1 MHMTTVDYSQVY
13 EYIDYLDLH
22 GRRPLTLKQTRCV
35 CMRLLRTLSEDGRPT
50 RIEEITEDDVYW
62 LYDKLGETKSDE
74 VRFREIG
81 YLSRMSDYFGGPHWI
96 KRMDIL
102 RNRYEPDRV
111 WLSVEDYGRLYYAA
125 EPTERM
131 ILVLGALMGLR
142 RAEIA
147 GLEDDDIDLR
157 AHKMT
162 ICGKGHGNGLVQI
175 MDIPPMVAD
184 EIRTYRA
191 WKGNGPRSD
200 ARLIQVQRAGRW
212 TGVVPNR
219 IYMWMDA
226 LGERVGIKV
235 TTHAL
240 RRLYASTLV
249 NIVEAD
255 LDTVRRLMRH
265 SDITTTLRCY
275 VHADPSKM
283 HAAQDGLSA
292 IMRGTIRA
300 E

>member
-13 EYIDYLDLH
+13 EYISYLDLH

-50 RIEEITEDDVYW
+50 RIEEITEDDIYW
-62 LYDKLGETKSDE
+62 LYDKLGESKSDE

-81 YLSRMSDYFGGPHWI
+81 YLSRMSDFFGCPHWI

-111 WLSVEDYGRLYYAA
+111 WLTVEDYGRLYYAA
-125 EPTERM
+125 DPTERM

-162 ICGKGHGNGLVQI
+162 IRGKGHGNGLVQI

-184 EIRTYRA
+184 EIIAYRR

-200 ARLIQVQRAGRW
+200 ARLIQVERTGR
-212 TGVVPNR
+212 
-219 IYMWMDA
+219 
-226 LGERVGIKV
+226 
-235 TTHAL
+235 
-240 RRLYASTLV
+240 
-249 NIVEAD
+249 
-255 LDTVRRLMRH
+255 
-265 SDITTTLRCY
+265 
-275 VHADPSKM
+275 
-283 HAAQDGLSA
+283 
-292 IMRGTIRA
+292 
-300 E
+300 